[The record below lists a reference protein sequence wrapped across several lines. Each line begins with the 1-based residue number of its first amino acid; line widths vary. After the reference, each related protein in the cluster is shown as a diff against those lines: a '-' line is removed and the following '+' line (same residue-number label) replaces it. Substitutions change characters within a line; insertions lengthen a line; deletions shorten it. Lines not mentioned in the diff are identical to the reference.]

1 MLRVQTPGV
10 FFSEQFTKY
19 LENFPCPEMKM
30 PPPCGIMSTKAM
42 SRAKSGENKS
52 SACRCIYSQ

>member
-10 FFSEQFTKY
+10 FFSEQFAKY

-42 SRAKSGENKS
+42 SRAKIADNKPA
-52 SACRCIYSQ
+52 ACSRI